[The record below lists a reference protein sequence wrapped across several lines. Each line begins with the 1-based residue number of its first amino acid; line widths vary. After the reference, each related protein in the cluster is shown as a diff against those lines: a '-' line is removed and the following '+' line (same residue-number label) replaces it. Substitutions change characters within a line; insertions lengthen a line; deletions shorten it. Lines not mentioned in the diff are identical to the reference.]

1 MNKIFFALVCFLL
14 SSYLVFPI
22 GDQIKKDINPAYSFY
37 LKGLSLE
44 HFEDYNAALEEYQKA
59 LSFDSK
65 SGYLQLKIAIQ
76 YIKIKKYDKA
86 ISILKVLK
94 DRTPVDVDAYLLLML
109 LYSEQGK
116 SSDSDKVYEEM
127 LSSLYAENPGNIKVA
142 VSLANLKW
150 KNGDISKAVEV
161 YKKALV
167 VYPEA
172 VELRFWLG
180 YIYDEAGRR
189 KEAVSQWKKILEIS
203 PDNAEA
209 MNALGYTYAEEGLNL
224 TKAEA
229 LIKKALEIKPDSPAY
244 LDSLG
249 WVYFK
254 KKDFHRA
261 EEYIKKAV
269 SFMRDPEIL
278 EHLGDVYYQLGEKD
292 KAEKVW
298 QEALDKKPDN
308 KEIKEKLG
316 RIKNAT
322 SGKKD

>member
-1 MNKIFFALVCFLL
+1 MNKIFFALACFLL
-14 SSYLVFPI
+14 SPHLVFPI

-37 LKGLSLE
+37 LEGLFLE
-44 HFEDYNAALEEYQKA
+44 HSGNYNAALEEYQKA

-65 SGYLQLKIAIQ
+65 SGYLQIKIAIQ
-76 YIKIKKYDKA
+76 YIKIKKYDEA

-94 DRTPVDVDAYLLLML
+94 DKTPVDVDAYLLLML

-127 LSSLYAENPGNIKVA
+127 LSKLYAENPGNIKVA

-150 KNGDISKAVEV
+150 EGGDVPQAVDI
-161 YKKALV
+161 YKKALAV
-167 VYPEA
+167 RPEA

-180 YIYDEAGRR
+180 YIYDETGRR

-209 MNALGYTYAEEGLNL
+209 MNALGYTYAEEGVNL

-229 LIKKALEIKPDSPAY
+229 LIKNALKIEPDSPAY

-254 KKDFHRA
+254 KKDFRKA
-261 EEYIKKAV
+261 EKYIEKAV
-269 SFMRDPEIL
+269 SFTRDPEIL
-278 EHLGDVYYQLGEKD
+278 GHLGDIYYQLGEKD

-316 RIKNAT
+316 RIKNAAP
-322 SGKKD
+322 GKKD